1 MVDSER
7 SYETYIC
14 IFEQCQRLVTARNV
28 SSLFPAPIIS
38 RKHCLQAFLSSRFLT
53 RCTKSQLD
61 IDILTAR
68 FKHVPRWFT
77 CIRAF
82 QLFLVLR
89 IVTNIDNRVSFC
101 SNYRQFAFF
110 FRTFPAKTLRATSAS
125 FLCIITSVH
134 FLLYLDRFIHK
145 YFGLNVLVH

>member
-101 SNYRQFAFF
+101 SNYRQFTFF
-110 FRTFPAKTLRATSAS
+110 FSHVSRENSSCNECVVSLHNNFRAFS
-125 FLCIITSVH
+125 FIL
-134 FLLYLDRFIHK
+134 
-145 YFGLNVLVH
+145 G